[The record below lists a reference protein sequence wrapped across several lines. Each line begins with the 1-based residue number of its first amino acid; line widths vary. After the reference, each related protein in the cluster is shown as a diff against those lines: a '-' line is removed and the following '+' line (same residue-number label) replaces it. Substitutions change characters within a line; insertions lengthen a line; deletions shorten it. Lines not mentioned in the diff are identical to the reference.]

1 MVLENMP
8 ASTFLAKEKTS
19 QGHKLAKGR
28 LTLLLGGNASGD
40 FKLKPLLV

>member
-8 ASTFLAKEKTS
+8 ASTFIAKEKTS
-19 QGHKLAKGR
+19 QEHKPAKSR
-28 LTLLLGGNASGD
+28 LTLLLGGNAYGD